1 MDPSDYLLLSE
12 KYSNS
17 RIEVDFGGKDDSVWL
32 ILDNKSILR
41 KSRSFVNGNIVWE
54 YRFRGV
60 LNCPFKLE
68 TENESDIIRMCNPS
82 MHSCDV
88 DPTEI
93 IVHKFKL
100 EVKET
105 IYKKSY

>member
-1 MDPSDYLLLSE
+1 MIAGE
-12 KYSNS
+12 KDN
-17 RIEVDFGGKDDSVWL
+17 SVWL
-32 ILDNKSILR
+32 ILDNKFILR
-41 KSRSFVNGNIVWE
+41 KNRLFINGNIVWE
-54 YRFRGV
+54 CTRFRRV

-88 DPTEI
+88 DPIET

-105 IYKKSY
+105 RTIYKKVTQIKGR

>member
-1 MDPSDYLLLSE
+1 MIAGE
-12 KYSNS
+12 
-17 RIEVDFGGKDDSVWL
+17 KDDSVWL
-32 ILDNKSILR
+32 ILDNKFILR
-41 KSRSFVNGNIVWE
+41 KNRLFVNGNIVWE
-54 YRFRGV
+54 CTRFRRV
-60 LNCPFKLE
+60 LNCPIKLE

-93 IVHKFKL
+93 IVHNFKL

-105 IYKKSY
+105 RTIYKKSYSNKG